1 MHRGAIC
8 ACEEALEGL
17 EGEPSLAVYAEI
29 DDFRDQVVGSNNAID
44 CWEDFTRERSSQI
57 WLKEFGQKVKE
68 EKKEWV
74 QLIDKAISANKFDL
88 I

>member
-1 MHRGAIC
+1 MRV
-8 ACEEALEGL
+8 E
-17 EGEPSLAVYAEI
+17 
-29 DDFRDQVVGSNNAID
+29 
-44 CWEDFTRERSSQI
+44 
-57 WLKEFGQKVKE
+57 EFGQKVKE